1 MASEYA
7 LYKGDE
13 LLIIGTIEEIASR
26 FKVKPATIKFY
37 GSPAYQR
44 RTGKKESG
52 RRALVRLDD
61 DET

>member
-1 MASEYA
+1 MANEYG

-13 LLIIGTIEEIASR
+13 LLIIGAIAEIASQ
-26 FKVKPATIKFY
+26 FKVKPATIRFY
-37 GSPAYQR
+37 GSPAFLKR
-44 RTGKKESG
+44 AGKKEYG

>member
-1 MASEYA
+1 MTSEYG
-7 LYKGDE
+7 LYKGDD
-13 LLIIGTIEEIASR
+13 LLIIGTIAEIASQ

-44 RTGKKESG
+44 RAGKKESG

-61 DET
+61 ET

>member
-1 MASEYA
+1 MSKEYA

-13 LLIIGTIEEIASR
+13 LLIIGTIAEIASR

-44 RTGKKESG
+44 RTGKKEYG